1 MPNARPRIVYF
12 DIRGRAEAIR
22 LMLEDLGEP
31 YDDERVR
38 SSEAWA
44 ALKPHTPFGALPIYR
59 EGDLEFA
66 QAQAIYRHIARTR
79 DLYGTNERERV
90 ECDVGAEALNEA
102 IENFWRFFWE
112 PDYADKTDAF
122 ERGALA
128 ETLLDLERWFTR
140 ATNTPQFW
148 VDDRLTYVD
157 FIAWR
162 YLDEVDALVPAALA
176 ARPALAAFHRAF
188 QTRPRIA
195 AYLASKRRPKAFGI
209 CIDGVKWDPRM
220 VSAART

>member
-1 MPNARPRIVYF
+1 MPIARPRIVYF

-22 LMLEDLGEP
+22 LILEDLGEA

-44 ALKPHTPFGALPIYR
+44 ALNPHTPFGSLPIYR

-66 QAQAIYRHIARTR
+66 QTQAIYRHIARTR
-79 DLYGTNERERV
+79 DLYGANEREHV

-112 PDYADKTDAF
+112 PDYAEKTDVF

-128 ETLLDLERWFTR
+128 ETLL
-140 ATNTPQFW
+140 
-148 VDDRLTYVD
+148 
-157 FIAWR
+157 
-162 YLDEVDALVPAALA
+162 
-176 ARPALAAFHRAF
+176 
-188 QTRPRIA
+188 
-195 AYLASKRRPKAFGI
+195 
-209 CIDGVKWDPRM
+209 
-220 VSAART
+220 